1 MDSNS
6 TTLQLAMALIEK
18 ASVTPEDMGCQ
29 QLMIDR
35 LENCGFSVTRLPFAD
50 VDNFWAIHGHSGPIF
65 CFAGHT
71 DVVPTGPVDDW
82 SSLPFDPTIR
92 EGNLY
97 GRGAADMKG
106 SLAAMIVA
114 TEQFLS
120 KNPDHPGRLAFL
132 ITSDEEG
139 AAKDGT
145 VRVVDWLQKQNLVP
159 RWSIV
164 GEPSSSNE
172 FGDTIKNGRR
182 GSLSCRLTITGVQG
196 HVAYPHLAS
205 NPIHLCA
212 PMLNELIHEEWDRGN
227 EFFPPTSFQISNIRS
242 GTGATNVIPGSLEVL
257 FNFRYSTEVSD
268 TDLRTRVE
276 AICQKHELSY
286 SADWHLSGRPFL
298 TPVGELVETAC
309 DSIEEIT
316 GRQPVLS
323 TGGGTSDA
331 RFIAPMGSQVLEFGP
346 INKSIHR
353 VDENVS
359 VSDLEQLTAIYQ
371 SIISKLLC

>member
-1 MDSNS
+1 
-6 TTLQLAMALIEK
+6 
-18 ASVTPEDMGCQ
+18 
-29 QLMIDR
+29 
-35 LENCGFSVTRLPFAD
+35 
-50 VDNFWAIHGHSGPIF
+50 
-65 CFAGHT
+65 
-71 DVVPTGPVDDW
+71 
-82 SSLPFDPTIR
+82 
-92 EGNLY
+92 
-97 GRGAADMKG
+97 
-106 SLAAMIVA
+106 
-114 TEQFLS
+114 
-120 KNPDHPGRLAFL
+120 
-132 ITSDEEG
+132 
-139 AAKDGT
+139 
-145 VRVVDWLQKQNLVP
+145 
-159 RWSIV
+159 
-164 GEPSSSNE
+164 
-172 FGDTIKNGRR
+172 
-182 GSLSCRLTITGVQG
+182 
-196 HVAYPHLAS
+196 
-205 NPIHLCA
+205 
-212 PMLNELIHEEWDRGN
+212 MLNELIHEEWDRGN
-227 EFFPPTSFQISNIRS
+227 EFFPPTSFQISNISS